1 MFELIL
7 ECLWHLHWFDLWLDI
22 TYHKNCVDILLK
34 LIVEDILSSHDVV
47 VSSDDQVDDKT
58 MSGPIPRE
66 VCFAPGVGA
75 KDMRLGNHHF

>member
-1 MFELIL
+1 ML
-7 ECLWHLHWFDLWLDI
+7 
-22 TYHKNCVDILLK
+22 TLLK

-66 VCFAPGVGA
+66 VCCAPRAGA
-75 KDMRLGNHHF
+75 KDMRQGNHHF